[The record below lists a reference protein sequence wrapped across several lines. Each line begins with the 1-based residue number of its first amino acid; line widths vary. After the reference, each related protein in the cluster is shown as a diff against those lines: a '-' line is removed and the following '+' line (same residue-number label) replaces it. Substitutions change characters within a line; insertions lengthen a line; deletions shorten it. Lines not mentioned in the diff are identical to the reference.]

1 MRIKIF
7 RSSKWLLFATAL
19 LLRAPSEAQNVFV
32 TPQTGKMIA
41 AKSYDDEAGH
51 KNGWNSL
58 WRHNQLPIT
67 INVATRE
74 HKPKPENL
82 KCTQEISLPVKTI
95 L

>member
-67 INVATRE
+67 INVATKE
-74 HKPKPENL
+74 H
-82 KCTQEISLPVKTI
+82 
-95 L
+95 